1 MKTKRITLT
10 IDIDINTN
18 KKITDK
24 IANISAVHVTHQL
37 AEILNTLGV
46 NKITD
51 KISVNTEVS
60 KL

>member
-10 IDIDINTN
+10 VDIDINTS
-18 KKITDK
+18 KKIADK
-24 IANISAVHVTHQL
+24 MANILAIHTAHQL
-37 AEILNTLGV
+37 AKILNTLGV

-51 KISVNTEVS
+51 KIAVETEVS

>member
-18 KKITDK
+18 KKIADK
-24 IANISAVHVTHQL
+24 IANISAVHATHQL